1 MNIPQSPDTTR
12 KYGFILATVCILTL
26 FLFLGETLFN
36 TRGEPR
42 EAVVALSMIQDGN
55 WILPINNGVDM
66 AYKPPFFHWLVAL
79 ISSVTGGVTEYTS
92 RMPSALALTAMVLA
106 GYGFYARRSGA
117 TIALLTGL
125 ITLSNFEV
133 HRAGVACRVDML
145 LTAMMVIALY
155 QLYRWMERDMKG
167 LPVWGILAL
176 SGALLSKGPVG
187 AALPC
192 LVLLIFGVMRGKGFW
207 RTFGK
212 LFGVGLLSCVLPSVW
227 YILAWQQGG
236 QRFLDL
242 IYEENVLRLIGKMT
256 YESHVN
262 PWYYNVMTV
271 VTGFVP
277 YTLLVLMSLCAL
289 KYRKPAGTMRTRWEC
304 IKKYL
309 REMDDVRLF
318 SLLSF
323 ALIFVFY
330 CIPKSKRS
338 VYLLPVYPF
347 LAYFLAEYLI
357 WLKNNHRRTLTTFGG
372 IMAALGVLLTATF
385 VAVRMGAVPES
396 MFSGKHAA
404 QNTAMLT
411 ALRDTPLDTG
421 QILACF
427 LPLCGAGTFIYLRKK
442 GRNPIF
448 GVFIAVFSIFFALD
462 GVYQPLVLNTKSDKP
477 QAEIIRKYVPQGRV
491 YSYRAEVTPGNPMH
505 PFTINFYLGDRVV
518 PFTAFMPA
526 EGYLITG
533 DDDIDTFRKRFP
545 AYEAAEATDL
555 NHRSCD
561 DRRMLR
567 FYRFKKT
574 PNPR

>member
-79 ISSVTGGVTEYTS
+79 ISSMTSGVTEYTS

-212 LFGVGLLSCVLPSVW
+212 MFGVGLLSCVLPSVW

-289 KYRKPAGTMRTRWEC
+289 KYRKPAGTMRTWWDR
-304 IKKYL
+304 IKKYV

-526 EGYLITG
+526 AGYLITG

-545 AYEAAEATDL
+545 AYEAAEAADL

-567 FYRFKKT
+567 FYRFKK
-574 PNPR
+574 R

>member
-1 MNIPQSPDTTR
+1 MNIPQYPDTTR
-12 KYGFILATVCILTL
+12 QYGLILATVCILTL

-155 QLYRWMERDMKG
+155 QLYRWMECDMKG

-277 YTLLVLMSLCAL
+277 YTLLVLMSLCVL
-289 KYRKPAGTMRTRWEC
+289 KYRKPAGPMHTWWERT
-304 IKKYL
+304 KKYV

-323 ALIFVFY
+323 AIIFVFY

-357 WLKNNHRRTLTTFGG
+357 WLKEHHRRTLTTFGG

-404 QNTAMLT
+404 QNTAMLA

-526 EGYLITG
+526 AGYLITG

-545 AYEAAEATDL
+545 AYEVVEAADL

-574 PNPR
+574 LNPR

>member
-1 MNIPQSPDTTR
+1 MNIPQYPDTTR
-12 KYGFILATVCILTL
+12 QYGLILATVCILTL

-92 RMPSALALTAMVLA
+92 RMPSALALTVMVLA

-192 LVLLIFGVMRGKGFW
+192 LVVLIFGVMRGKGFW
-207 RTFGK
+207 CTFGK

-277 YTLLVLMSLCAL
+277 YTLLVLMSLCVL
-289 KYRKPAGTMRTRWEC
+289 KYRKPAGTMRTRWER
-304 IKKYL
+304 IKKYV

-323 ALIFVFY
+323 AIIFVFY

-404 QNTAMLT
+404 QNTAMLA

-477 QAEIIRKYVPQGRV
+477 QAEIIRKYVPQGHV
-491 YSYRAEVTPGNPMH
+491 FSYRTEVTPGNPMH

-526 EGYLITG
+526 AGYLITG

-545 AYEAAEATDL
+545 AYEAAEAADL

-567 FYRFKKT
+567 FYRFKK
-574 PNPR
+574 R

>member
-79 ISSVTGGVTEYTS
+79 ISSMTGGVTEYTS

-117 TIALLTGL
+117 TIALMAGL

-277 YTLLVLMSLCAL
+277 YTLLVLMSLCVL
-289 KYRKPAGTMRTRWEC
+289 KYRKPAGTMRTRWER
-304 IKKYL
+304 IKKYV

-323 ALIFVFY
+323 AIIFVFY

-526 EGYLITG
+526 AGYLITG

-545 AYEAAEATDL
+545 AYEAAEAADL

-567 FYRFKKT
+567 FYRFKK
-574 PNPR
+574 R

>member
-79 ISSVTGGVTEYTS
+79 ISSMTGGVTEYTS

-117 TIALLTGL
+117 TIALMAGL

-277 YTLLVLMSLCAL
+277 YTLLVLMSLCVL
-289 KYRKPAGTMRTRWEC
+289 KYRKPAGTMRTRWER
-304 IKKYL
+304 IKKYV

-323 ALIFVFY
+323 AIIFVFY

-404 QNTAMLT
+404 QNTAMLA

-427 LPLCGAGTFIYLRKK
+427 LPLCGAGTFIYLCKK

-526 EGYLITG
+526 AGYLITG
-533 DDDIDTFRKRFP
+533 DNDIDTFRKRFP
-545 AYEAAEATDL
+545 AYEAAEAADL

-567 FYRFKKT
+567 FYRFKK
-574 PNPR
+574 R

>member
-1 MNIPQSPDTTR
+1 MNISQYPDTTR

-66 AYKPPFFHWLVAL
+66 AYKPPFFHWLIAL

-106 GYGFYARRSGA
+106 GYGFYARRSDA

-145 LTAMMVIALY
+145 LTTLMVIALY

-207 RTFGK
+207 HTFGR

-227 YILAWQQGG
+227 YVLAWQQGG

-277 YTLLVLMSLCAL
+277 YTLLVLMSLCVL
-289 KYRKPAGTMRTRWEC
+289 KYRKPTGSMRTWWERT
-304 IKKYL
+304 KKYV

-323 ALIFVFY
+323 AIIFVFY

-347 LAYFLAEYLI
+347 LAYFLAEYFI

-404 QNTAMLT
+404 QNTAMLA
-411 ALRDTPLDTG
+411 ALRDTSLDIG
-421 QILACF
+421 QTIASI
-427 LPLCGAGTFIYLRKK
+427 LPLLGAGVFLYSRKK
-442 GRNPIF
+442 QRNPIF
-448 GVFIAVFSIFFALD
+448 GVFIGVFSIFFALD

-533 DDDIDTFRKRFP
+533 DDDIDTFCKRFP
-545 AYEAAEATDL
+545 DYEAAEAADL

-567 FYRFKKT
+567 FYRFKK
-574 PNPR
+574 R

>member
-1 MNIPQSPDTTR
+1 MNIPQYPDTTR
-12 KYGFILATVCILTL
+12 QYGLILATVCILTL

-92 RMPSALALTAMVLA
+92 RMPSALALTVMVLA

-117 TIALLTGL
+117 TIALMAGL

-192 LVLLIFGVMRGKGFW
+192 LVVLIFGVMRGKGFW

-277 YTLLVLMSLCAL
+277 YTLLVLMSLCVV
-289 KYRKPAGTMRTRWEC
+289 KYRKPAGTMRTRWER
-304 IKKYL
+304 IKKYV

-323 ALIFVFY
+323 AIIFVFY

-404 QNTAMLT
+404 QNTAMLA

-427 LPLCGAGTFIYLRKK
+427 LPLCGAGTFNYLCKK

-491 YSYRAEVTPGNPMH
+491 YSYRTEVTPGNPMH

-526 EGYLITG
+526 AGYLITG

-545 AYEAAEATDL
+545 AYEAAEAADL

-567 FYRFKKT
+567 FYRFKK
-574 PNPR
+574 R

>member
-155 QLYRWMERDMKG
+155 QLYRWMECDMKG

-289 KYRKPAGTMRTRWEC
+289 KYRKPAGTMRTRWER
-304 IKKYL
+304 IKKYV

-323 ALIFVFY
+323 AIIFVFY

-491 YSYRAEVTPGNPMH
+491 YSYRAEVTPGNPIH

-526 EGYLITG
+526 AGYLITG

-545 AYEAAEATDL
+545 AYEAAEAADL

-574 PNPR
+574 LNPR

>member
-1 MNIPQSPDTTR
+1 MNIPQYPDTTR
-12 KYGFILATVCILTL
+12 QYGLMLATVCILTL

-277 YTLLVLMSLCAL
+277 YTLLVLMSLCVL
-289 KYRKPAGTMRTRWEC
+289 KYRKPAGTMRTRWER
-304 IKKYL
+304 IKKYV

-518 PFTAFMPA
+518 PFTAFMPTA
-526 EGYLITG
+526 GYLITG

-545 AYEAAEATDL
+545 AYEAAEAADL

-567 FYRFKKT
+567 FYRFKK
-574 PNPR
+574 R

>member
-66 AYKPPFFHWLVAL
+66 AYKPPFFHWLIAL

-277 YTLLVLMSLCAL
+277 YTLLVLMSLCVL
-289 KYRKPAGTMRTRWEC
+289 KYRKPTGSMRTWWERT
-304 IKKYL
+304 KKYV

-323 ALIFVFY
+323 AIIFVFY

-347 LAYFLAEYLI
+347 LAYFLAEYFI

-404 QNTAMLT
+404 QNTAMLA
-411 ALRDTPLDTG
+411 ALRDTSLDIG
-421 QILACF
+421 QTIASI
-427 LPLCGAGTFIYLRKK
+427 LPLLGAGVFLYSRKK
-442 GRNPIF
+442 QRNPIF
-448 GVFIAVFSIFFALD
+448 GVFIGVFSIFFALD

-545 AYEAAEATDL
+545 DYEAAEAADL

-567 FYRFKKT
+567 FYRFKK
-574 PNPR
+574 R